1 MLYPYNYNKQFE
13 RYLSQFKRVMSGFQV
28 RDGVE
33 RDGEIHS
40 RRVKVV
46 YGSMSRVVSKVFNR
60 KEFTNAALPI
70 MGMHLTGIEKD
81 QENTRNYHH
90 VDHVSYERVD
100 GEKKAFRRLIGPAF
114 TLSVNVDIYASSHE
128 EMFSILEQIL
138 LIFNPRVTIQT
149 DNSIYNSDYLTEIIL
164 DSISNDVNYPTGTD
178 AQVVMQSLTF
188 RLPIRLAYPVDM
200 DASIIEQ
207 ITARIVAES
216 GDGLGEGEVIYEEVI
231 TGE

>member
-33 RDGEIHS
+33 RDGS
-40 RRVKVV
+40 VNARRVKVV

-81 QENTRNYHH
+81 QENTKNYHH
-90 VDHVSYERVD
+90 TDYVSYRNVA
-100 GEKKAFRRLIGPAF
+100 GENTAYQRLIGPAF
-114 TLSVNVDIYASSHE
+114 NLSVSVDIYASSHE

-149 DNSIYNSDYLTEIIL
+149 DNSVFNSDYLSEIIL
-164 DSISNDVNYPTGTD
+164 ESISNDVNYPTGTD

-188 RLPIRLAYPVDM
+188 RLPVRLAYPFDM
-200 DASIIEQ
+200 DASVIEQ
-207 ITARIVAES
+207 ITARIVAET
-216 GDGLGEGEVIYEEVI
+216 GDDLGEGEVVYEEI
-231 TGE
+231 LTGD

>member
-33 RDGEIHS
+33 RDGSVHP

-81 QENTRNYHH
+81 QENTKNYHH
-90 VDHVSYERVD
+90 VDHVAYEQAG
-100 GEKKAFRRLIGPAF
+100 GEKKAFKRLIGPAF
-114 TLSVNVDIYASSHE
+114 SLSVSVDIYASSHE

-138 LIFNPRVTIQT
+138 LIFNPRVAIQT
-149 DNSIYNSDYLTEIIL
+149 DNSVLNSDYLTEIIL
-164 DSISNDVNYPTGTD
+164 DSINNDVNYPTGTD
-178 AQVVMQSLTF
+178 AQIVMQSLTF
-188 RLPIRLAYPVDM
+188 RLPVRLAYPVDM
-200 DASIIEQ
+200 DASLIEE
-207 ITARIVAES
+207 ITARIVADS
-216 GDGLGEGEVIYEEVI
+216 GDGLEEDIIHEEII
-231 TGE
+231 TGET